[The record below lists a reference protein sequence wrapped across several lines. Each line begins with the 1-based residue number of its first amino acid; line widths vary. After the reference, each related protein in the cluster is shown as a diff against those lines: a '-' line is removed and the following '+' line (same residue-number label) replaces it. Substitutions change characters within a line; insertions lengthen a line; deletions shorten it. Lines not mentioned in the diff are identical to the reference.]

1 MICEWKKRTRTEGE
15 AGPMMNR
22 KPSQLPTQFIDQTAA
37 QPPLSMDSH
46 VGYLFVTIDQVR
58 RDAINVRLGELPL
71 LLDDIRCKYGQTP
84 PTFPPGEE
92 YSQVPPP
99 LPPHE

>member
-1 MICEWKKRTRTEGE
+1 VNGKSGTRTEGE

-46 VGYLFVTIDQVR
+46 VGYLFVTLDQVR
-58 RDAINVRLGELPL
+58 RDVSMSLVSELPL
-71 LLDDIRCKYGQTP
+71 LLDI
-84 PTFPPGEE
+84 
-92 YSQVPPP
+92 SP
-99 LPPHE
+99 LLLLVIK